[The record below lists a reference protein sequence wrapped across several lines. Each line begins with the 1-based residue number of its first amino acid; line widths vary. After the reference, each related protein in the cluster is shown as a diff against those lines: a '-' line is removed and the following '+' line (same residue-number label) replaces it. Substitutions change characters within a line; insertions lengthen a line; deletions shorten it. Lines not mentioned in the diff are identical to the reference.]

1 LTARTAARQIAHTVR
16 RRAPVPVERL
26 FDVVVAEDVLPH
38 VLHRWG
44 PIPGVRETRE
54 LSGPWDIPGSTR
66 TVVLADGHTARE
78 QVIAW
83 ARPIHFEYRVSDLD
97 GRFGQQFEFAVGEWE
112 FADEAG
118 GSAFR
123 WTYTFHGA
131 SRLMALAV
139 PLAWARY
146 MAGCA
151 DRCVALAARGR

>member
-1 LTARTAARQIAHTVR
+1 MGAQQ
-16 RRAPVPVERL
+16 L
-26 FDVVVAEDVLPH
+26 FDTVVAEDVLPH

-54 LSGPWDIPGSTR
+54 LSGPWDTRGSTR

-78 QVIAW
+78 EVLVW
-83 ARPIHFEYRVSDLD
+83 ERPVRFAYRVSNLD
-97 GRFGQQFEFAVGEWE
+97 GIFGRQFDFAVGGWE
-112 FADEAG
+112 FSGDEQA
-118 GSAFR
+118 SEFS

-131 SRLMALAV
+131 SGLMRLVV

-151 DRCVALAARGR
+151 DRCVALAGSGG